1 MNRRRPNPSADP
13 ERIRVFDELY
23 EATFTRVLAYCRR
36 RTRSL
41 HDAEDA
47 VAEVFLVAWRKLDDA
62 TSAER
67 PLLWLYSVAAK
78 VTANQRRG
86 QDRFRRLIDRIGHLF
101 TPTVVEASD
110 APILT
115 AADAAEVAAALE
127 TLSSIDRE
135 IIRLVA
141 YEQITYTETGMVV
154 GLSEAAVRTRLYRA
168 RRRLRD
174 HLDGEVRRDEST
186 VPDTSLDEAPTR
198 RPGDSREEQP

>member
-1 MNRRRPNPSADP
+1 MNRRRPAGGGDP

-110 APILT
+110 APTLT
-115 AADAAEVAAALE
+115 AADAAEVAAALK